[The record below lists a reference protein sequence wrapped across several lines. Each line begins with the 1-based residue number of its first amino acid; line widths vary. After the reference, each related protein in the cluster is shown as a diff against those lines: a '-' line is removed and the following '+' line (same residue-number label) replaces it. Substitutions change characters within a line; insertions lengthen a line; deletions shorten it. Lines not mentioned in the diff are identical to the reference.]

1 MATKYKFL
9 CKSCKYECI
18 SGIGTELGPRS
29 SEVAMTCS
37 SCALIDT
44 YTVPN
49 SESISA
55 ELPFKPLCRAC
66 GSGDYLEPWD
76 GITCPYCK
84 NHMRAT
90 GNHIGA
96 QHRSGGW

>member
-18 SGIGTELGPRS
+18 SGIGTKLGPRS

-49 SESISA
+49 SKTIGA
-55 ELPFKPLCRAC
+55 KFPLKPLCRAC
-66 GSGDYLEPWD
+66 GYGDYLDPWD
-76 GITCPYCK
+76 GLTYPHCK
-84 NHMRAT
+84 HHMRAS
-90 GNHIGA
+90 GSPIGTKRA
-96 QHRSGGW
+96 IRQW

>member
-18 SGIGTELGPRS
+18 SGIGNEIGPRS

-37 SCALIDT
+37 TCVLIDT

-55 ELPFKPLCRAC
+55 ELPFLSRYEGLVALTPIFRNRMA
-66 GSGDYLEPWD
+66 
-76 GITCPYCK
+76 
-84 NHMRAT
+84 
-90 GNHIGA
+90 
-96 QHRSGGW
+96 